1 MKIMEN
7 LKEQIHTEFQ
17 PISFEDWKVAAQQTL
32 KNEDL
37 DSILKKELST
47 NISINSIYDRSQ
59 VQKYFDLEFPK
70 KSESSLNYSLET
82 WTDLQCE
89 SDLEVAA
96 LLYLIEDEEKNVTID
111 VLIDPNFF
119 LSIAKFRAIRY
130 MLAEMGRTDI
140 TIIAKSTDH
149 NKSYADVEN
158 NLIRLTT
165 EAMSAIIGGAD
176 RVDLTPYNSA
186 RQGDDFGMRV
196 TDNILILLEEESYLS
211 NVKDPLAGSYLIENL
226 TAIFIASVT
235 RIRAEFSSLE
245 TSEQIEEYVI
255 EKCNEYQD
263 NQFALLDS
271 QKKKIIGVNI
281 YQNKKD
287 NISEASISI
296 TNNISEFEA
305 RKSIID
311 KLNPKVYIA
320 NFEGASTLQAPIT
333 MALNTYGIPF
343 QISGIFELVEDAF
356 NAIKLFD
363 PDLVIVNGNSDVER
377 ILKNMLDEY
386 YVVSI
391 TEFSNSSIIKN
402 IDTLINNTRVGV

>member
-1 MKIMEN
+1 MEN

-17 PISFEDWKVAAQQTL
+17 PISFEDWKVAARQTL